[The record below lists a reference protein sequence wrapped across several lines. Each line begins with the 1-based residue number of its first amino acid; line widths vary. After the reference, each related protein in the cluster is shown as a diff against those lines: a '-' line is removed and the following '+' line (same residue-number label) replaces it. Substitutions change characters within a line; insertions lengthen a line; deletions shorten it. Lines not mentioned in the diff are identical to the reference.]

1 MRSERWW
8 VEKVPPDPDKPQ
20 PLAHTGRVED
30 AEEATKDGVY
40 SVEVQIG
47 PTK

>member
-1 MRSERWW
+1 M
-8 VEKVPPDPDKPQ
+8 EKVPPDPDKPQ

-30 AEEATKDGVY
+30 AEEATKDG
-40 SVEVQIG
+40 SVFNSIEVQIG